1 MLEAMVGLVVL
12 PPLVAL
18 GAVAGVEDDLVSPAV
33 QAGLVPPDLPL
44 LGHHPVLV
52 PALTIRHT

>member
-1 MLEAMVGLVVL
+1 MVGLVVL